1 MKSTTSRR
9 SIRMG
14 DQIMRELATMLLEES
29 MDPRLELVSISGVK
43 LNKDLKIAKV
53 FYTLSGDKERVAN
66 AQKAFEKA
74 TGFLRSGLGKR
85 LKLKFVPELR
95 FIYDEF
101 LEEMVY
107 GQQSETNLPDF

>member
-1 MKSTTSRR
+1 MKSATSRR

-29 MDPRLELVSISGVK
+29 RDPRLELVSISGVK
-43 LNKDLKIAKV
+43 LNRDLKIAKV
-53 FYTLSGDKERVAN
+53 YYTMSGDKERVEN

-74 TGFLRSGLGKR
+74 AGFLRSGLGKR
-85 LKLKFVPELR
+85 LQLRYVPELR

-107 GQQSETNLPDF
+107 GQQSETDL